1 MKRCSFIEQLIKT
14 TQFKEFFMSP
24 IKNKVLLTLIL
35 VVMLAASACGAKTPT
50 AEPTVQPQPTAVATE
65 APVVQPTAEPTVEP
79 TKGPIV
85 ITDVIGRVVTLEK
98 PANKLVGTHNPTLNA
113 AIVLGGGGKYLA
125 GFGNKAMS
133 RGLYELVVEGYND
146 LPEIGKGSN
155 VNMESV
161 VATGADLVI
170 LPKRHQ
176 DLVPQFEA
184 VNIPTLVIL
193 DNVENFDTVKQTL
206 KILGQALGEN
216 ERAEKIST
224 FIDSQV
230 ENAATLLKDTTNKP
244 SVLFLGSSSKL
255 SVATHSMIQSSLI
268 EDAGGTNA
276 VSGVDVVGKFAD
288 VSIEQI
294 IAWNPEVIW
303 VPNYAEYTIESLL
316 TDPAWSSI
324 SAIQNKRVYQ
334 FPSLLEPWDYPTA
347 AVVLG
352 LDWALNNLHPDLYS
366 RETLLDNVNDFYMM
380 VYGKTITPEQ
390 LGIE

>member
-1 MKRCSFIEQLIKT
+1 
-14 TQFKEFFMSP
+14 MSP

-98 PANKLVGTHNPTLNA
+98 PATKLVGTHNPTLNA